1 MNEQEMVIDLP
12 GLSIQRALEGLQPP
26 RSAQVRLPPH
36 AQEKVPHGVYRGIA
50 YDAIRGSQSHAD

>member
-26 RSAQVRLPPH
+26 RFVQVRLPLH

-50 YDAIRGSQSHAD
+50 YDTIRGSPTHED